1 MRMKGCG
8 GLPTT
13 AIFSAFTVLVFCVWT
28 DIPVTPRPLA
38 LRKDA
43 VGSKQLSV
51 CTLATSRLPSTSYS
65 WISINRARIRVIMKV
80 HKKQPFQGPLSK
92 QVSESWGKHV
102 EARIQ
107 WACPRTSEIRF
118 LCCNAFTMAEEMA
131 ARTRQSCVMAVDAST
146 EVNSFLFRVRSH
158 R

>member
-107 WACPRTSEIRF
+107 WGMPENVRNCIPMLQRVYNGGGNGCANETE
-118 LCCNAFTMAEEMA
+118 LCHGCRCLN
-131 ARTRQSCVMAVDAST
+131 
-146 EVNSFLFRVRSH
+146 
-158 R
+158 